1 MYSQTDVLTFISL
14 FSGAKEFYGV
24 TEVGEIIEGKAQS
37 NSKLLHE
44 APGPSVY
51 TAHLKGDIS
60 IGISPLK
67 ADNTVTFGAI
77 DIDNY
82 DGNLNDIVSAIY
94 YHDLPICPC
103 YSKSKKLHLYFFFEV
118 GTEAEAAVEIMRWYA
133 RSFACDKKVEIFPK
147 QIVRSITNK
156 AYSWINLPYFNTDD
170 ETNHRKMLK
179 QDLTFAS
186 LEEFIERA
194 QAVKLSKLQ
203 HEAKIRSIPCWD
215 APPCIIT
222 GVMLRDV
229 GQGSRNAWLFSTAV
243 YLKLKDD
250 AVDLDDILSSINESL
265 KDPLPHEEL
274 KATILKSLQRQSYFY
289 LCKQLPRCDKPSC
302 IKLEYGVGSKKSTG
316 LVYGKLTQVMTDPPA
331 YRWEV
336 SGQEMKFD
344 TESELLTQTKFRC
357 LCLRQLH
364 KVPRPV
370 SEESW
375 SRIISK
381 ACDNIEVIYPD
392 SKSGDFSTGSVFYD
406 LACGFFSDKRRA
418 QNISQVYM
426 GRVFTDE
433 TSNEYVFTAS
443 TFVTYMRDT
452 KNFKGLTPM
461 EMRGKLEDMGAYKV
475 GPIWRIPTKAFDKE
489 DLNKTERVEVDL
501 DLHEGESNDF

>member
-1 MYSQTDVLTFISL
+1 MKKTALVIIAALAAFSAGAQDRAWTLGDCIRYAIDHNISL
-14 FSGAKEFYGV
+14 KQSRLNVEQKELDLSTAK
-24 TEVGEIIEGKAQS
+24 GKR
-37 NSKLLHE
+37 L
-44 APGPSVY
+44 PGLAAS
-51 TAHLKGDIS
+51 ASENLSFGR
-60 IGISPLK
+60 GLG
-67 ADNTVTFGAI
+67 ADNTYTNSNTTSTSLNLGA
-77 DIDNY
+77 DIPIFQGFSISDGIKISSLDLSSATQKLRKAENDLSVNVAKAYIQILY
-82 DGNLNDIVSAIY
+82 DE
-94 YHDLPICPC
+94 
-103 YSKSKKLHLYFFFEV
+103 EV
-118 GTEAEAAVEIMRWYA
+118 LKVALSQE
-133 RSFACDKKVEIFPK
+133 ACDKELLES
-147 QIVRSITNK
+147 VRARMESGK
-156 AYSWINLPYFNTDD
+156 
-170 ETNHRKMLK
+170 
-179 QDLTFAS
+179 AS
-186 LEEFIERA
+186 LAEVASQEAVLAQSSLSVA
-194 QAVKLSKLQ
+194 QARGNLSISRL
-203 HEAKIRSIPCWD
+203 D
-215 APPCIIT
+215 
-222 GVMLRDV
+222 LR
-229 GQGSRNAWLFSTAV
+229 
-243 YLKLKDD
+243 
-250 AVDLDDILSSINESL
+250 
-265 KDPLPHEEL
+265 
-274 KATILKSLQRQSYFY
+274 
-289 LCKQLPRCDKPSC
+289 
-302 IKLEYGVGSKKSTG
+302 
-316 LVYGKLTQVMTDPPA
+316 
-331 YRWEV
+331 